1 MKQLES
7 ALDSVQSRKTTQIA
21 ALDIGSNSFHLVVA
35 RIMAGSVQI
44 LHKVKQKVRLADG
57 LGQDN
62 RLSNDAIKRGVEALK
77 LCQASMQGCDSIRI
91 VATYSLRKAVNANA
105 FIKAAKKV
113 FPYPVE
119 VISGAEEARLIYQ
132 GVAHTFEHQT
142 GKRLVVDIGGG
153 STEFVIGQGFN
164 HERLSSLSMGC
175 VSFQHRY
182 FAAGELKNKAFKK
195 AITAARQELERID
208 KAYLASSWDI
218 SIGSSGT
225 ISMLAKLSQEVEPE
239 LAPDTIR
246 RSALNKL
253 MKLACDVGHTDK
265 LKFDNLNEDRR
276 DVFAAGLA
284 ILIAVF
290 DALHI
295 DEMSYSPAALREGVL
310 YEMEDRLAH
319 NDIRE
324 RTAESLATR
333 YDVDIAQAKRVL
345 NTTEHLYSQVA
356 DAWDIQS
363 AELKHLLGWA
373 AMLHEVGLQINSRG
387 MQRHSAY
394 IIANAD
400 LPGFNQEQQQV
411 LSALVGFHRKK
422 IRLQHFP
429 ELQQISPIH
438 LYRLISLLR
447 LGALLNIRRQ
457 DDFLP
462 PIRLTAHNTHLAL
475 GFPRDW
481 LEQDPLMQADL
492 ETEAEYQKALGIKLC
507 L

>member
-1 MKQLES
+1 
-7 ALDSVQSRKTTQIA
+7 
-21 ALDIGSNSFHLVVA
+21 
-35 RIMAGSVQI
+35 
-44 LHKVKQKVRLADG
+44 
-57 LGQDN
+57 
-62 RLSNDAIKRGVEALK
+62 
-77 LCQASMQGCDSIRI
+77 
-91 VATYSLRKAVNANA
+91 
-105 FIKAAKKV
+105 
-113 FPYPVE
+113 
-119 VISGAEEARLIYQ
+119 
-132 GVAHTFEHQT
+132 
-142 GKRLVVDIGGG
+142 
-153 STEFVIGQGFN
+153 
-164 HERLSSLSMGC
+164 
-175 VSFQHRY
+175 
-182 FAAGELKNKAFKK
+182 
-195 AITAARQELERID
+195 
-208 KAYLASSWDI
+208 
-218 SIGSSGT
+218 
-225 ISMLAKLSQEVEPE
+225 
-239 LAPDTIR
+239 
-246 RSALNKL
+246 
-253 MKLACDVGHTDK
+253 
-265 LKFDNLNEDRR
+265 
-276 DVFAAGLA
+276 
-284 ILIAVF
+284 
-290 DALHI
+290 
-295 DEMSYSPAALREGVL
+295 MSYSPAALREGVL
-310 YEMEDRLAH
+310 YEMEDRLTH

-457 DDFLP
+457 DNFLP
-462 PIRLTAHNTHLAL
+462 SIRLTAHNTHLAL